1 MDEYHVMGANG
12 MRGVQNELKKR
23 AAEGWRLHTAYQ
35 ETSGGFFGFAGRRHV
50 LIFIKAEAAAAPVA
64 QRQVREPVAPPTQP
78 EREAVAPSSPAQ
90 PEREAAPIPAPE
102 DAPVADEPTV
112 GPFVRRTPGGS

>member
-35 ETSGGFFGFAGRRHV
+35 ETSGGFFSLRW
-50 LIFIKAEAAAAPVA
+50 AAT
-64 QRQVREPVAPPTQP
+64 RLD
-78 EREAVAPSSPAQ
+78 
-90 PEREAAPIPAPE
+90 IH
-102 DAPVADEPTV
+102 
-112 GPFVRRTPGGS
+112 